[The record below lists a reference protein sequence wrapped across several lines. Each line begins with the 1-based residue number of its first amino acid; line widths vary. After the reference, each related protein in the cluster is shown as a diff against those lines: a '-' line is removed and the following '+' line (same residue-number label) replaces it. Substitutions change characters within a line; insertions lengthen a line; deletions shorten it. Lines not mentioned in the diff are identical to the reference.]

1 MNRIARVMIV
11 TLALTLT
18 GLFLISTAQTEPL
31 GPKATVEKHLTALQ
45 DYLFEE
51 AFDYIS
57 KDFMDGK
64 TRQEWADAT
73 RELYSSASVKIIKFT
88 LYPAKIKG
96 DKAIVPNIL
105 TARDIFNKDGSIE
118 HELYHLVKED
128 GVWKVDRQQLLFDD
142 SAVRTWFPDLKK

>member
-1 MNRIARVMIV
+1 MSRIARIV
-11 TLALTLT
+11 IVAI
-18 GLFLISTAQTEPL
+18 GLMLGGLLETSTAQAEPL
-31 GPKATVEKHLTALQ
+31 GPKETVEKHLAALQ
-45 DYLFEE
+45 DYLFAD

-57 KDFMDGK
+57 KDFIDGK

-73 RELYSSASVKIIKFT
+73 RELYSSASVKVIKFT
-88 LYPAKIKG
+88 LYPAKIEG

-105 TARDIFNKDGSIE
+105 NAKDIFNKEGSIE

-142 SAVRTWFPDLKK
+142 SEVHTWFPGLKN

>member
-1 MNRIARVMIV
+1 MSRIARIV
-11 TLALTLT
+11 IVAICLTFG
-18 GLFLISTAQTEPL
+18 GLLSSTSQADPL
-31 GPKATVEKHLTALQ
+31 GPKETVEKHLAALQ

-57 KDFMDGK
+57 RDFIDSK

-73 RELYSSASVKIIKFT
+73 RELYSSASVKVIKFT
-88 LYPAKIKG
+88 LYPAKIDG

-105 TARDIFNKDGSIE
+105 NAKDIFNKEGSIE

-128 GVWKVDRQQLLFDD
+128 GVWKVDHQQLLFDD
-142 SAVRTWFPDLKK
+142 SDVHKWFPDLKN